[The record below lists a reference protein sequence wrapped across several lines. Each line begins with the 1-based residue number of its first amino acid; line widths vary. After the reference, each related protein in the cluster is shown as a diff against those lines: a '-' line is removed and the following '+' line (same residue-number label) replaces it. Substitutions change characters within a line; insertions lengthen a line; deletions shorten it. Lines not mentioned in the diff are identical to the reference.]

1 MSGERS
7 GVQKRIREKQPK
19 AIYTHCAG
27 HSFNLAILSSC
38 TLPPIRNCIDQ
49 VKSITLWIKNS
60 PKRDALLKAV
70 VNITGNKHNSGTSR
84 TPLLNV
90 CITRWVENIE
100 GWERFTLCHPFL
112 VKMCEVILYG
122 DTQLQLYNDGW
133 SAEDKKNA
141 LAYLKILESFQFIF
155 SLVTQQRTLLVYM
168 KEAVVKLQGKKQD
181 IVTGIALVQ
190 DCIKELKDLR
200 SDIQNYSE
208 RIFQLSCR
216 LAARSDVSVTVPRI
230 CQRQQHRMNQQS
242 DSPEEYY
249 KTTITI
255 PFLDQLISDLSCR
268 FDRHAKQAA
277 SLQGLLPTFITKSS
291 SPSDIK
297 DAVEFYSEDLPN
309 ADIVD
314 EEFYRWKHKWLL
326 IPSQNR
332 PHTLHE
338 VLQQCSEHG
347 FLYLFTLLK
356 LFATIPL
363 SSCSCERSA
372 SALKRL
378 NSYLRCTQTEER
390 LSYLA
395 LIHMNYET
403 SIDVNE
409 VCKSFLEKNPRRMQS
424 VSLL

>member
-1 MSGERS
+1 MEELGLSLNNLRGQGYDGASTMSGEKS

-19 AIYTHCAG
+19 ASYTHCAG

-133 SAEDKKNA
+133 PAEDKKNA

-155 SLVTQQRTLLVYM
+155 SLVTLQRTLLVYM

-208 RIFQLSCR
+208 RIFQHSCR

-297 DAVEFYSEDLPN
+297 DAVEFYSEGKHSLFDLR
-309 ADIVD
+309 
-314 EEFYRWKHKWLL
+314 E
-326 IPSQNR
+326 
-332 PHTLHE
+332 
-338 VLQQCSEHG
+338 
-347 FLYLFTLLK
+347 
-356 LFATIPL
+356 
-363 SSCSCERSA
+363 
-372 SALKRL
+372 
-378 NSYLRCTQTEER
+378 
-390 LSYLA
+390 
-395 LIHMNYET
+395 
-403 SIDVNE
+403 
-409 VCKSFLEKNPRRMQS
+409 
-424 VSLL
+424 

>member
-1 MSGERS
+1 MT
-7 GVQKRIREKQPK
+7 
-19 AIYTHCAG
+19 Y
-27 HSFNLAILSSC
+27 
-38 TLPPIRNCIDQ
+38 
-49 VKSITLWIKNS
+49 
-60 PKRDALLKAV
+60 
-70 VNITGNKHNSGTSR
+70 
-84 TPLLNV
+84 
-90 CITRWVENIE
+90 
-100 GWERFTLCHPFL
+100 
-112 VKMCEVILYG
+112 
-122 DTQLQLYNDGW
+122 
-133 SAEDKKNA
+133 
-141 LAYLKILESFQFIF
+141 
-155 SLVTQQRTLLVYM
+155 
-168 KEAVVKLQGKKQD
+168 
-181 IVTGIALVQ
+181 
-190 DCIKELKDLR
+190 
-200 SDIQNYSE
+200 NYSE
-208 RIFQLSCR
+208 RIFQHSCR
-216 LAARSDVSVTVPRI
+216 LAARSDVFVTVPRI

-249 KTTITI
+249 KTT
-255 PFLDQLISDLSCR
+255 DQLISDLSFQ

-277 SLQGLLPTFITKSS
+277 SLQGLLPTFKSS

-309 ADIVD
+309 AGIVD

-347 FLYLFTLLK
+347 FLKNFTLLK

-363 SSCSCERSA
+363 SSWSCERSA

-390 LSYLA
+390 SSSLA

-409 VCKSFLEKNPRRMQS
+409 VVCKSLLEKNPRRM
-424 VSLL
+424 

>member
-1 MSGERS
+1 M
-7 GVQKRIREKQPK
+7 
-19 AIYTHCAG
+19 
-27 HSFNLAILSSC
+27 
-38 TLPPIRNCIDQ
+38 
-49 VKSITLWIKNS
+49 
-60 PKRDALLKAV
+60 
-70 VNITGNKHNSGTSR
+70 
-84 TPLLNV
+84 
-90 CITRWVENIE
+90 
-100 GWERFTLCHPFL
+100 
-112 VKMCEVILYG
+112 
-122 DTQLQLYNDGW
+122 
-133 SAEDKKNA
+133 
-141 LAYLKILESFQFIF
+141 
-155 SLVTQQRTLLVYM
+155 
-168 KEAVVKLQGKKQD
+168 
-181 IVTGIALVQ
+181 TGIALVQ

-208 RIFQLSCR
+208 RIFQHSCR
-216 LAARSDVSVTVPRI
+216 LAARSDASVTVPRI

-309 ADIVD
+309 AGIVD
-314 EEFYRWKHKWLL
+314 EELYRWKHKWLL

-347 FLYLFTLLK
+347 FLNLFTLLK

-390 LSYLA
+390 LSSLA

-403 SIDVNE
+403 NIDVNE
-409 VCKSFLEKNPRRMQS
+409 VCKSFLEKNPR
-424 VSLL
+424 